1 VFDYGRVTVLPA
13 ADRISE
19 LQQRVQRMQGA
30 AVTRTLDTLPALD
43 QVVQLRTGGAY
54 AVDSPSLAMA
64 LMAGPSLAGEWS
76 AVVGVPEFG
85 LEAAAGF
92 GLALERT
99 IVVPAPGEHWL
110 SVTAGLA
117 DVVSVVL
124 VKPSSPVTEHQA
136 ERLRSRLRQK
146 DAALICWG
154 SWPRCDATVSVLT
167 SSWTGLGQGHGH
179 LRGREVEVGVRRGGA
194 PLQRTSLWLPGVDS
208 RVSEAGPA
216 VQRVPLTA
224 VRAG

>member
-1 VFDYGRVTVLPA
+1 MFDYGRVTVLPA

-43 QVVQLRTGGAY
+43 QVLQLRTGGAY

-64 LMAGPSLAGEWS
+64 LMAGPSMAGEWS

-124 VKPSSPVTEHQA
+124 VKPFSPVTEHQA

-154 SWPRCDATVSVLT
+154 SWPRCDATVSVLA

-208 RVSEAGPA
+208 GVSEAGPA